1 MDVWNSKITQTTR
14 IDSSELCGFYN
25 SLIEHFDTHLLSG
38 ALSKDPNILL

>member
-1 MDVWNSKITQTTR
+1 MDVWNSKMMQTTR
-14 IDSSELCGFYN
+14 INSSELCGLYT